1 MASSNEGRKV
11 CHRGAGDQPSFATG
25 RQAKGIANPL
35 KHYILKLRGDR
46 RHHPQRGVLIPSDRY
61 PARGECGGNHP
72 AVHEAKITAARH
84 RRRGRGTYR
93 IQLVEDIGG
102 LARSLG
108 KRLMKF
114 GKSRESSRGWTYTS
128 FSDIIDVANRFF
140 SGKVQQLTDL

>member
-1 MASSNEGRKV
+1 MRTALLLLTLLAQEER
-11 CHRGAGDQPSFATG
+11 
-25 RQAKGIANPL
+25 
-35 KHYILKLRGDR
+35 KHYD
-46 RHHPQRGVLIPSDRY
+46 
-61 PARGECGGNHP
+61 P